1 MIDELDNAIFEAMK
15 EKGLIP
21 DKPVGIARSSD
32 ALKLIKCNN
41 VPRKRLK
48 RGKLKTI
55 NKK

>member
-1 MIDELDNAIFEAMK
+1 MNNLDLAIYLAMK

-21 DKPVGIARSSD
+21 DKPVGIAYSSD

-55 NKK
+55 NKQ

>member
-55 NKK
+55 NKR